1 MWRMR
6 IRPGQVAVVTGAA
19 NGIGRALVS
28 RLVAAGVK
36 VVMADVEEAPLRVA
50 EIELQFF
57 GGDVLAVP
65 TDVTDLTEVERLRD
79 RALEH
84 YGRVDLIVNN
94 AGVIGPKKPV
104 WELEASEWKRT
115 TSVNLDGVFYMLK
128 VFVPELVTRG
138 RGHVV
143 NVASVLGTST
153 TPLMGDYAA
162 SKHAVVGLT
171 ETLRSELPAEIGVT
185 LVLPGPVR
193 TRLLDGENDLMG
205 IAQSPS
211 AVADQIVAAV
221 DAGRMRLSPNSLLM
235 AA

>member
-1 MWRMR
+1 MR